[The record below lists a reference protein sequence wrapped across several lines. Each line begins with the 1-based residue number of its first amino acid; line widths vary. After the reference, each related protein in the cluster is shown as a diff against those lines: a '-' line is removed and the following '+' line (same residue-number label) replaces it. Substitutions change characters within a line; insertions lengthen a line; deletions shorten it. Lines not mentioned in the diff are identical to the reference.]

1 MIRLGVLFP
10 DHLNLNGDSGNIEVL
25 ARQFEWRGMAC
36 DVVRVED
43 EHHLADGLDFLLV
56 GHGSSAAWESIRDRL
71 NSLKGG
77 LRKLVEAGTPGLCV
91 STGFEELVRLAVIAG
106 LECKSIPERVSKFV
120 VQADGNQEVLG
131 YLNTDV
137 DLPPLHREGQFVCT
151 MLHGPVL
158 TKNPALLLELL
169 ENISLHAGLQLQAIQ
184 TSEKADLVAR
194 LVDEVWKLE
203 RELASE

>member
-1 MIRLGVLFP
+1 MIRLGVFFP
-10 DHLNLNGDSGNIEVL
+10 DHLNLNGDFGNIEVI
-25 ARQFEWRGMAC
+25 ARQFEWRGMTC
-36 DVVRVED
+36 EVVRVED
-43 EHHLADGLDFLLV
+43 ERHLADGLDFLLV
-56 GHGSSAAWESIRDRL
+56 GHGSSAAWDSIRDRL
-71 NSLKGG
+71 NSLEGV
-77 LRKLVEAGTPGLCV
+77 LRKLVESGTPGLCV
-91 STGFEELVRLAVIAG
+91 STGFEELVRLAVVAD
-106 LECKSIPERVSKFV
+106 LECKSNPERVSKFV

-158 TKNPALLLELL
+158 AKNPALLLELL
-169 ENISLHAGLQLQAIQ
+169 ENISLHAGLQLKAIQ
-184 TSEKADLVAR
+184 TNEKTDLLAG

>member
-10 DHLNLNGDSGNIEVL
+10 DHLNLNGDYGNIEVL
-25 ARQFEWRGMAC
+25 ARQFEWRGIAC

-43 EHHLADGLDFLLV
+43 EHDLADGLNFLLV
-56 GHGSSAAWESIRDRL
+56 GHGSSAAWDSIRDRL
-71 NSLKGG
+71 NSLEGG
-77 LRKLVEAGTPGLCV
+77 LRKLVESGTPGLCV
-91 STGFEELVRLAVIAG
+91 STGFEELVRLAVVTS

-120 VQADGNQEVLG
+120 VHTDGDQEVLG

-137 DLPPLHREGQFVCT
+137 DLPPLHREGAFVCT

-158 TKNPALLLELL
+158 AKNPALLLESLQ
-169 ENISLHAGLQLQAIQ
+169 NISIHAGLQLEAIQ
-184 TSEKADLVAR
+184 TSEKADLLAG
-194 LVDEVWKLE
+194 LVEEVWKLE

>member
-25 ARQFEWRGMAC
+25 AKQFAWRGMAC

-43 EHHLADGLDFLLV
+43 EQHLPDGLDFLLV
-56 GHGSSAAWESIRDRL
+56 GHGSSAAWDSIRNRMNAL
-71 NSLKGG
+71 EGG
-77 LRKLVEAGTPGLCV
+77 LRRFVESGTPGLCV
-91 STGFEELVRLAVIAG
+91 STGFEELVRLAVIQG

-120 VQADGNQEVLG
+120 VQADGSQEVLG

-137 DLPPLHREGQFVCT
+137 DLPTLHREGKFFCT

-158 TKNPALLLELL
+158 AKNPVLLLELL
-169 ENISLHAGLQLQAIQ
+169 QSISMHAGLELKEIQ
-184 TSEKADLVAR
+184 TSEKADLVAG

>member
-1 MIRLGVLFP
+1 MIRLGVFFP
-10 DHLNLNGDSGNIEVL
+10 DHLNLNGDFGNIEVL

-36 DVVRVED
+36 EVVRVED
-43 EHHLADGLDFLLV
+43 ERHLADGLDFLLI
-56 GHGSSAAWESIRDRL
+56 GHGSSAAWDSIRDRL
-71 NSLKGG
+71 NSLEGL
-77 LRKLVEAGTPGLCV
+77 LRKLVESGTPGLCV
-91 STGFEELVRLAVIAG
+91 STGFEELVRLAVVAD
-106 LECKSIPERVSKFV
+106 LECKSNPERVSKFV

-158 TKNPALLLELL
+158 AKNPALLLELL
-169 ENISLHAGLQLQAIQ
+169 ENISLHAGLQLKAIQ
-184 TSEKADLVAR
+184 TNEKTDLLAG

>member
-10 DHLNLNGDSGNIEVL
+10 DHLNLNGDYGNIEVI

-36 DVVRVED
+36 EVFRVEN
-43 EHHLADGLDFLLV
+43 EQHLSEGLDFLLV
-56 GHGSSAAWESIRDRL
+56 GHGSSAAWDSIRDRL
-71 NSLKGG
+71 NSLEGG
-77 LRKLVEAGTPGLCV
+77 LRRLLESGTPGLCV
-91 STGFEELVRLAVIAG
+91 STGFEELVRLAVVAG
-106 LECKSIPERVSKFV
+106 LECKSTPERVSKFV
-120 VQADGNQEVLG
+120 VHADGNQEVLG

-158 TKNPALLLELL
+158 AKNPLLLIELL
-169 ENISLHAGLQLQAIQ
+169 QSISMHAGLELKDIQ
-184 TSEKADLVAR
+184 TSEKTDLLAG

>member
-10 DHLNLNGDSGNIEVL
+10 DHLNLNGDFGNIEVL

-43 EHHLADGLDFLLV
+43 EHHLSDGLDFLLV
-56 GHGSSAAWESIRDRL
+56 GHGSSAAWDSISDRL
-71 NSLKGG
+71 KSLKGG
-77 LRKLVEAGTPGLCV
+77 LRKLVESGTPGLCV

-106 LECKSIPERVSKFV
+106 VGCKSIPERLSKFV
-120 VQADGNQEVLG
+120 VHTDGIHEVLG

-137 DLPPLHREGQFVCT
+137 DLPLLHREGEFVCT

-158 TKNPALLLELL
+158 AKNPALLLELL
-169 ENISLHAGLQLQAIQ
+169 QNISMHAGVQLEAIQ
-184 TSEKADLVAR
+184 KSEKADLVAD
-194 LVDEVWKLE
+194 LIEEVWKLE